1 MPGAR
6 GTVEGAL
13 TAVRRQLEPL
23 RNRDFRLLAIAT
35 LGSSV
40 GTLLAAI
47 ALAIDIKDRTN
58 SGLWI
63 GAVLIVAFFPTV
75 VVGLLFGP
83 LLDRLRRRN
92 LMITADI
99 TRAAVFCALPFVS
112 TPGAIVALASV
123 AGLANGFFRPA
134 VYAGV
139 PNLVTDED
147 LPAANALLQS
157 MENISWAIGPVLGGL
172 LTAAAGPHASYWIN
186 AVSFAFSA
194 VLISRIPAN
203 RLQSETAL
211 TKGHWRDLREGFV
224 VVMRSRPLLAV
235 LIGWG
240 IACLAIGATNVAE
253 VFLAKNTFHAG
264 DFGYGLLYGA
274 IGGGLIA
281 GSFLGS
287 SLIDRLGLARTYA
300 GGLLLMAAG
309 FAGAAVS
316 PNVWV
321 AAGCAAVG
329 GCGDGAAIV
338 CNAVLVQRGAPD
350 EVRGRAL
357 TLVMGAT
364 YAITAGANV
373 IAGYLLDYVSPRWI
387 WGGAA
392 IVYVVAAVVGYALAR
407 EPQAVGATVEPAH

>member
-1 MPGAR
+1 
-6 GTVEGAL
+6 L
-13 TAVRRQLEPL
+13 PL
-23 RNRDFRLLAIAT
+23 RNRSFRLLAIAT

-63 GAVLIVAFFPTV
+63 GAVLIAAYLPTV
-75 VVGLLFGP
+75 VVGLFFGP
-83 LLDRLRRRN
+83 LLDRLRRRD
-92 LMITADI
+92 LMIAADV
-99 TRAAVFCALPFVS
+99 TRVAVFCALPFTS
-112 TPGAIVALASV
+112 SPGAIVALAAV
-123 AGLANGFFRPA
+123 AGLAGGFFRPA

-139 PNLVTDED
+139 PNLVPDEE

-157 MENISWAIGPVLGGL
+157 MENLSWAIGPILGGL
-172 LTAAAGPHASYWIN
+172 LTAAAGPHAAYWIN

-194 VLISRIPAN
+194 VLISRIPA
-203 RLQSETAL
+203 RMLQSETAL
-211 TKGHWRDLREGFV
+211 TKGHWRDLGEGFLT
-224 VVMRSRPLLAV
+224 VMRSRPLLAV
-235 LIGWG
+235 LLGWG

-253 VFLAKNTFHAG
+253 VFLAKDTFSAG
-264 DFGYGLLYGA
+264 NFGYGLLYGA
-274 IGGGLIA
+274 IGGGLVV
-281 GSFLGS
+281 GSFVGS
-287 SLIDRLGLARTYA
+287 ALIDRLGVARTYA

-321 AAGCAAVG
+321 AAACAVVG

-357 TLVMGAT
+357 TLVMGVT
-364 YAITAGANV
+364 YALVAVSNIV
-373 IAGYLLDYVSPRWI
+373 AGYLLDFVSPRWI
-387 WGGAA
+387 WGGAGIILA
-392 IVYVVAAVVGYALAR
+392 VAAVVGYALAR
-407 EPQAVGATVEPAH
+407 EPRTVHATVEPAH

>member
-1 MPGAR
+1 
-6 GTVEGAL
+6 L
-13 TAVRRQLEPL
+13 PL
-23 RNRDFRLLAIAT
+23 RNRRFRLLAIAT

-47 ALAIDIKDRTN
+47 ALAIDIKERTD

-63 GAVLIVAFFPTV
+63 GAVLIAAYLPTV

-83 LLDRLRRRN
+83 LLDRLHRRN
-92 LMITADI
+92 LMVACDI
-99 TRAAVFCALPFVS
+99 VRAAVFCALPFANS
-112 TPGAIVALASV
+112 PGAIVALASV

-139 PNLVTDED
+139 PNLVSDDE
-147 LPAANALLQS
+147 LPAANALLSS
-157 MENISWAIGPVLGGL
+157 MENISWAIGPILGGL
-172 LTAAAGPHASYWIN
+172 LTAAAGPHAAYWIN

-194 VLISRIPAN
+194 VLISRIPAGM
-203 RLQSETAL
+203 LQSETAL
-211 TKGHWRDLREGFV
+211 TKGHWRDLGEGFV
-224 VVMRSRPLLAV
+224 TVLRSRPLLAV
-235 LIGWG
+235 LLGWG

-253 VFLAKNTFHAG
+253 IFLAQNTFDAG

-274 IGGGLIA
+274 IGGGLIV

-287 SLIDRLGLARTYA
+287 TLIDRLGVARTYA

-321 AAGCAAVG
+321 AAACAVVG

-338 CNAVLVQRGAPD
+338 CNAVLIQRGAPD

-357 TLVMGAT
+357 TLVMGVT
-364 YAITAGANV
+364 YALTAASNV
-373 IAGYLLDYVSPRWI
+373 AAGYLLGYVSPRWI
-387 WGGAA
+387 WGAA
-392 IVYVVAAVVGYALAR
+392 AMVYVAAAVVGYALAR
-407 EPQAVGATVEPAH
+407 EPRAVGATVEPAH

>member
-1 MPGAR
+1 
-6 GTVEGAL
+6 L
-13 TAVRRQLEPL
+13 PL
-23 RNRDFRLLAIAT
+23 RNRSFRLLAIAT

-47 ALAIDIKDRTN
+47 ALAIDMKDRTN

-63 GAVLIVAFFPTV
+63 GAVLIAAYLPTV

-83 LLDRLRRRN
+83 LVDRLRRRD
-92 LMITADI
+92 LMIAADI
-99 TRAAVFCALPFVS
+99 TRVAVFCALPFTTS
-112 TPGAIVALASV
+112 PGAIVALASV
-123 AGLANGFFRPA
+123 AGLAGGFFRPA

-139 PNLVTDED
+139 PNLVSDEE

-157 MENISWAIGPVLGGL
+157 MENVSWAIGPIIGGL
-172 LTAAAGPHASYWIN
+172 LTAAAGPHAAYWIN

-194 VLISRIPAN
+194 VLISRIPA
-203 RLQSETAL
+203 RMLQSETAL
-211 TKGHWRDLREGFV
+211 TKGHWRDLGEGFV
-224 VVMRSRPLLAV
+224 TVLRSRPLLAV
-235 LIGWG
+235 LLGWG

-253 VFLAKNTFHAG
+253 IFLAQNTFNAG

-281 GSFLGS
+281 GSFVGS
-287 SLIDRLGLARTYA
+287 ALIDRLGVARTYA

-321 AAGCAAVG
+321 AAACAVVG

-338 CNAVLVQRGAPD
+338 CNAVLIQRGAPD

-357 TLVMGAT
+357 TLVMGVT
-364 YAITAGANV
+364 YALTAASNV
-373 IAGYLLDYVSPRWI
+373 VAGYLLGYVSPRWI
-387 WGGAA
+387 WGAA
-392 IVYVVAAVVGYALAR
+392 AMIYVVAAVVGYALAR
-407 EPQAVGATVEPAH
+407 EPRVVRATVEPAH